1 MQSDRTKI
9 WDSVVLQDRFFA
21 FGAGFIKR
29 ANLLKLLSNHIN
41 DLVILSAHGYRKIVM
56 FKDNGRATL
65 KVTKDDE
72 EEDEIDIALDVLV
85 KVIKAEVGQI
95 EYEKQSY
102 KREMSK
108 STAAESVSGTLQLL
122 LQRLSPSLDADSL
135 TSLLIGN
142 MVTSVIC
149 SYQTPLQIALG
160 VLIHRKK

>member
-1 MQSDRTKI
+1 
-9 WDSVVLQDRFFA
+9 
-21 FGAGFIKR
+21 
-29 ANLLKLLSNHIN
+29 
-41 DLVILSAHGYRKIVM
+41 M
-56 FKDNGRATL
+56 FKDNARANL

-72 EEDEIDIALDVLV
+72 EEDDIDIALDVLL

-122 LQRLSPSLDADSL
+122 PQRLSPSLDADSL

-149 SYQTPLQIALG
+149 SYPTPLQIALG
-160 VLIHRKK
+160 VLFLEKKIVKHLFD